1 MNGSPD
7 LLEDSVAE
15 EQHRRRSLRGLITP
29 GRIALVV
36 VVVIVVG
43 GWMIFRSATQTSIS
57 AYFTNSTG
65 LYVGDDVRVLGVKV
79 GKVTSIEP
87 KGTRVLVKMTVD
99 SDEPI
104 PADAKAAIVA
114 PTLVSGRFVQFSP
127 AWTSGP
133 QLHDGAVL
141 GTDRT
146 TIPVSFDEVKQEL
159 SDLSEALG
167 PGADGKQGSLAQAIS
182 TLDANLKAGDGSQLR
197 HSIASLRSAA
207 NTLSDG
213 RSDLFTTVHNLDS
226 FTRNLA
232 VSDGAVKGFTKELAN
247 VGKVLD
253 DNRNSMTAAVSS
265 LGGALKET
273 RTFLVHNRKAIRKS
287 VNGAN
292 TLTAT
297 LDSRANEL
305 AGVLHVAPTALSNLY
320 NIIENQALTAR
331 ASLTGLDSVAQL
343 VCGALLGVGGT
354 AQQCQTALQPL
365 LETLGLDSVPL
376 GGSTKPSSG
385 SSTTSQPSASSSS
398 SASSNPLSGVTDTL
412 NGLLNGLLGGHR

>member
-1 MNGSPD
+1 MSEPVTDESEVVDEGS
-7 LLEDSVAE
+7 LVA
-15 EQHRRRSLRGLITP
+15 RVFTP
-29 GRIALVV
+29 RRIALLVV
-36 VVVIVVG
+36 LALAIG
-43 GWMIFRSATQTSIS
+43 GWMIFKSATQTTVS

-87 KGTRVLVKMTVD
+87 KGTKVLVKMTVD

-104 PADAKAAIVA
+104 PSDAKAAIVA

-146 TIPVSFDEVKQEL
+146 TIPVSFDGVKQEL
-159 SDLSEALG
+159 SDLSVALG
-167 PGADGKQGSLAQAIS
+167 PGSDGKPGSLAQAIT

-197 HSIASLRSAA
+197 RSIASLRSAA

-232 VSDGAVKGFTKELAN
+232 VSDGAVKGFTQELAN
-247 VGKVLD
+247 VGQVLD
-253 DNRNSMTAAVSS
+253 SNRNSMTAAVTS
-265 LGGALKET
+265 LGAALKET
-273 RTFLVHNRKAIRKS
+273 RTFIAHNRKAIRTS
-287 VNGAN
+287 INGADK
-292 TLTAT
+292 LTAT

-331 ASLTGLDSVAQL
+331 ASLTNLDSVAQL

-354 AQQCQTALQPL
+354 AAQCQTALQPL
-365 LETLGLDSVPL
+365 LQTLGLDRVPGVSSVKPAPS
-376 GGSTKPSSG
+376 GGTST
-385 SSTTSQPSASSSS
+385 PSA
-398 SASSNPLSGVTDTL
+398 ATPPTASNPLSGVT
-412 NGLLNGLLGGHR
+412 GLLDGVLGGLLGGHR